1 MTGDYAIACES
12 VDHLPRNI
20 EMLFTAP
27 ATGERKPVRKE
38 MP

>member
-27 ATGERKPVRKE
+27 GECKPL
-38 MP
+38 